1 MTHQEKKFIG
11 RFQVIREIGRGA
23 TATVYL
29 ASDPFSNSEVAIKV
43 AHQDSFS
50 HPVTG
55 ERFKKMFINESSL
68 AGRLDHPHIV
78 AGFDDDY
85 FYIVMEYVPGT
96 TLKPYCAPDNLL
108 PVEDVMEIA
117 FKCCNGLEYAH
128 NQGLIHRDIKPANI
142 LTTGA
147 THVMLSD
154 FGTALLSNADTTQV
168 LDAVG
173 TPKYMSPEQIQGQ
186 ELTHRSDIYSLGVVM
201 YQLLSG
207 RLPFDAKTQLG
218 MIKEICS
225 AEPYPLDQARPD
237 LLQPIVEIVHKCID
251 KDPARRYRDC
261 GELSAEITAL
271 TARLRLQKRITSDSQ
286 KFNLLKRLD
295 FFHDFTDVDLWEVM
309 RICKWHRF
317 PAQTRLLREGG
328 KGNSFFVIASGSA
341 SITRGSTCL
350 NELAAGQCFGEM
362 AYILGTE
369 TQRSANVISNS
380 DITLVKIRPRFLQN
394 ASDRLQTK
402 FNKTLLKVL
411 AERLERTSL
420 MVSVP

>member
-1 MTHQEKKFIG
+1 M
-11 RFQVIREIGRGA
+11 
-23 TATVYL
+23 
-29 ASDPFSNSEVAIKV
+29 AIKV

-68 AGRLDHPHIV
+68 ADKLDHLHVV

-117 FKCCNGLEYAH
+117 FKCCNCLEYAH

-142 LTTGA
+142 LTT
-147 THVMLSD
+147 
-154 FGTALLSNADTTQV
+154 
-168 LDAVG
+168 VG

-207 RLPFDAKTQLG
+207 RLPFEAKTQLG

-237 LLQPIVEIVHKCID
+237 LLQQIVEIVHKCID

-286 KFNLLKRLD
+286 KFNLLKGLD
-295 FFHDFTDVDLWEVM
+295 FFRDFTDVDLWEVM

-317 PAQTRLLREGG
+317 PAHTRLLREGG

-341 SITRGSTCL
+341 SITHGSTCL

-369 TQRSANVISNS
+369 TQRSANVISSS

-420 MVSVP
+420 MVSVADGLRTLTPPA